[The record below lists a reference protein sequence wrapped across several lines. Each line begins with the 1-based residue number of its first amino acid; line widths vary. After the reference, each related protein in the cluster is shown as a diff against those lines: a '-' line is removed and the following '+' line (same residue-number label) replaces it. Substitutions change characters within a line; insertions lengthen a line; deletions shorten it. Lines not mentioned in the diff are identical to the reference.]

1 MNKEEIKKIL
11 KKSGLKKGDIVLL
24 HSSYAAI
31 GNVEGGGDSVVDAFV
46 ETLGKDGTLVVPVF
60 GSLGILT
67 ELVSKRLDAVKSVHP
82 KAGVA
87 AIGKDAETICAKHW
101 EPDIAHAED
110 TPYTRIADMGGYI
123 CLMGVDQDRNTT
135 LHTVEE
141 LLRLPYLKE
150 SSVSTFQTPDGKTV
164 SKSWKF
170 FPGPHRDFIQLD
182 NIFRENGRMKTF
194 MIGNAVTRL
203 IKSRDMIDITVE
215 TGRINPAFALCSNP
229 NCADCVKQHADLKRW
244 IFSKEA
250 FKISVS
256 AALAGRYLPEIIENM
271 KAVGLDT
278 LELDYLNGIP
288 LNMLKKDV
296 IERAI
301 KDFREN
307 EISVSSFRFQC
318 IPDNLSEMLDM
329 ALNNSVS
336 RIIIPLAG
344 NFENALSEA
353 KKKGIG
359 ISLFNMNISSIA
371 ASEALLKLKEK
382 GLNPKF
388 TFNAANFALS
398 GEKPFLRSYKQKLKR
413 FIDQLDVEDAI
424 FSGTFKTLANGNA
437 EIKEMIS
444 ILRCASF
451 SGFMTFGTKNR
462 TVSNLS
468 DTVSEFIHL
477 LKTM

>member
-1 MNKEEIKKIL
+1 MNKDEIKKIL

-31 GNVEGGGDSVVDAFV
+31 GKVDGGGDSVIDAFL

-67 ELVSKRLDAVKSVHP
+67 ELVSKRPGTIKSVHP

-87 AIGKDAETICAKHW
+87 AIGKDAEKICAKHW
-101 EPDIAHAED
+101 EADIAHAED

-141 LLRLPYLKE
+141 LLRLPYLEE
-150 SSVSTFQTPDGKTV
+150 SSVAAFETPEGKTV

-182 NIFRENGRMKTF
+182 SILRESGKMKTF

-203 IKSRDMIDITVE
+203 IKSREMIDIMLE
-215 TGRINPAFALCSNP
+215 TGRKNPAFALCSNP
-229 NCADCVKQHADLKRW
+229 NCADCVKQRANLKRS
-244 IFSKEA
+244 IFSEES
-250 FKISVS
+250 FKLSVS
-256 AALAGRYLPEIIENM
+256 AALAGRYVPEIVENM
-271 KAVGLDT
+271 KAAGVDAV
-278 LELDYLNGIP
+278 ELDYLNGMP
-288 LNMLKKDV
+288 FNLLKKDF
-296 IERAI
+296 IARAI
-301 KDFREN
+301 MEFKEN
-307 EISVSSFRFQC
+307 KISVSSFRFQA
-318 IPDNLSEMLDM
+318 IPENFSEMLDL
-329 ALNNSVS
+329 ALNNSVD

-344 NFENALSEA
+344 NFESAIAEA
-353 KKKGIG
+353 EEKGVSV
-359 ISLFNMNISSIA
+359 SLFNTNISSIA
-371 ASEALLKLKEK
+371 VSEALLKLKEK
-382 GLNPKF
+382 GLKPKF

-398 GEKPFLRSYKQKLKR
+398 GEKPFLKSYKQKLKR
-413 FIDQLDVEDAI
+413 FIDQLDIEDAL
-424 FSGTFKTLANGNA
+424 FSGIFETPANGNA

-444 ILRCASF
+444 ILRCASY
-451 SGFMTFGTKNR
+451 SGFMTLGAKNR
-462 TVSNLS
+462 IVSNLN
-468 DTVSEFIHL
+468 DTVSSFISL